1 MKGQEL
7 YQRVENKLIECFDDV
22 ALLGAIVLVVLKK
35 HRPDYQGE
43 MCIADGFDYPC
54 DTVKVIMDLL
64 KMEVEED
71 E

>member
-1 MKGQEL
+1 
-7 YQRVENKLIECFDDV
+7 
-22 ALLGAIVLVVLKK
+22 
-35 HRPDYQGE
+35 